1 MEKGNLAADSKKGAK
16 HHARI
21 AFSDESGISERPTVR
36 RTWAPKGKTP
46 VIASTGHWNVR
57 SVIGAIVCDPDG
69 AHPKF
74 YLFIIKHAVRKEDD
88 LCFLKQ
94 LRRHEQGPLIL
105 VWDRLA
111 AHRSKLIRDWA
122 AASTEFTV
130 EHFPSY
136 APELNPQEYA
146 WAAAKNKDLANLYPE
161 GLPALD
167 GHIRRMKR
175 RFQRRADL
183 LKGFLKRSGL
193 FENV

>member
-1 MEKGNLAADSKKGAK
+1 METDCLAGHPKKGLK
-16 HHARI
+16 LNARI

-46 VIASTGHWNVR
+46 VIVSTGHWNIR

-74 YLFIIKHAVRKEDD
+74 FLRIIRGAVRKEDD
-88 LCFLKQ
+88 LRFLKQ
-94 LRRHEQGPLIL
+94 LRRHEPGSLIL
-105 VWDRLA
+105 LWDRLA
-111 AHRSKLIRDWA
+111 AHRSKIIRGWA
-122 AASTEFTV
+122 EASAGFSI

-146 WAAAKNKDLANLYPE
+146 WAVAKNKDLANLYPE

-175 RFQRRADL
+175 RLQRRHDL
-183 LKGFLKRSGL
+183 LRGFLKKSGL
-193 FENV
+193 FPNM